1 MTMRVR
7 AGFTMIVA
15 LAVMG
20 LVSCDHYV
28 CGSGPV
34 LSGTCTAGSS
44 GLGTTGPG
52 GSATAAFVFVA
63 DATGAT
69 NNGTIDGY
77 TLNTSASTFGPTAT
91 YTAPTTPLGDGGVG
105 MVVAQSKYLYTGFG
119 ATGIGAIY
127 GWSIG
132 SAGTLTAL
140 SGSPYAAPFMP
151 SVPVGFGTQS
161 IITNPAGSLLFFS
174 AEDNGTGTL
183 GPFVYVFQIGS
194 DGSLTK
200 APGSP
205 FVVPFTGNLATD
217 GLGKYLYIT
226 NSFSGTH
233 TASPQIAGYSIAS
246 TGALTVIPNSPFSGS
261 HFNMWQVQ
269 GEPAGK
275 FMIGTTGES
284 VALNT
289 VDNDK
294 LYVFSIGQ
302 TGVLTEV
309 QGSPFVTQTSP
320 LSIAVQPD
328 ANGSLVY
335 TFGITDDRSAF
346 SSVEGYSI
354 NSSGVLTAVTDSP
367 FSNAAVGNQGAFDQS
382 GAFLFVYGVVDN
394 LNTNTIVPQMG
405 AFSVASGGALTEPTT
420 TLTLTSPGFFAV
432 TDPQ

>member
-7 AGFTMIVA
+7 AGFIMIVA
-15 LAVMG
+15 LAMMG
-20 LVSCDHYV
+20 LAGCDHYN
-28 CGSGPV
+28 CSTGPILGGS
-34 LSGTCTAGSS
+34 CTAGTP
-44 GLGTTGPG
+44 GLGTTTT

-69 NNGTIDGY
+69 SNGTIDGY
-77 TLNTSASTFGPTAT
+77 TLNTSASTFGPTPT
-91 YTAPTTPLGDGGVG
+91 YTAPATPLNDGGVG
-105 MVVAQSKYLYTGFG
+105 MVVAQAKYLYTGFG
-119 ATGIGAIY
+119 LTSTGTIY

-226 NSFSGTH
+226 AASPTTH
-233 TASPQIAGYSIAS
+233 TGSEIAAYSIAS
-246 TGALTVIPNSPFSGS
+246 TGALTEVGTFAFP
-261 HFNMWQVQ
+261 MWQVQ
-269 GEPAGK
+269 GEPTGK
-275 FMIGTTGES
+275 FIIGTTGNS
-284 VALNT
+284 VAINA
-289 VDNDK
+289 VDNDA
-294 LYVFSIGQ
+294 LYVFSIGT
-302 TGVLTEV
+302 TGALTEV
-309 QGSPFVTQTSP
+309 SGSPFVTQSSP
-320 LSIAVQPD
+320 LSIAVQSD
-328 ANGSLVY
+328 ANGSLIY
-335 TFGITDDRSAF
+335 TFGLTDDRSAF
-346 SSVEGYSI
+346 NSVEGYSI
-354 NSSGVLTAVTDSP
+354 NSSGALSAVTGSP
-367 FSNAAVGNQGAFDQS
+367 FSNAAVGDQGALDQS
-382 GAFLFVYGVVDN
+382 GDFLFVYGVIDN
-394 LNTNTIVPQMG
+394 LSTNTIVPQMG